1 MYNILVINPGS
12 TSTKIALYQAGADSA
27 LTEQLSE
34 NITYPGGT
42 LHPRGTSH
50 KSDQLEKLKS
60 PITLR
65 ALRTQPTLRTRA
77 VKDFLKSNQIT
88 RLDAVAGIGGLVRPI
103 PAGSYRITKKMIDD
117 LSSGRYGS
125 HASNL
130 GALIAHRIASAFGC
144 PSLIADP
151 VGVDEFDP
159 LSRYTGFPGIERR
172 CQSHALNIRA
182 TARSAA
188 RKLNTSL
195 EEANFI
201 VAHLGGGISIVPL
214 YRGRIIDVNNAYD
227 GGPFSPQRTGSLPTT
242 QLVELA
248 LSGKYKS
255 AEELNY
261 ILTRKSGLL
270 AYLGTDD
277 GREIRKRIER
287 GDQQATQV
295 YQAMAFQIAK
305 EIGAMASVLKGRV
318 RAIIITGGMAHP
330 PLTDWIRE
338 RTDWIAPLHLYPGE
352 HEMTA
357 LAEAGLRFLLGEEEL
372 KDY

>member
-1 MYNILVINPGS
+1 MYNILAINPGS

-27 LTEQLSE
+27 LTEYLSE
-34 NITYPGGT
+34 NITYPHAGTSHAGTSHPEGT
-42 LHPRGTSH
+42 LHKP
-50 KSDQLEKLKS
+50 DQLEKLKN
-60 PITLR
+60 PISQLTPRTLGI
-65 ALRTQPTLRTRA
+65 
-77 VKDFLKSNQIT
+77 KDFLIKNQVT
-88 RLDAVAGIGGLVRPI
+88 ELDAVAGRGGLVRPV

-130 GALIAHRIASAFGC
+130 GALIAHRIASAFNC
-144 PSLIADP
+144 PCLIADP

-159 LSRYTGFPGIERR
+159 LSRYSGLPGMERR

-182 TARSAA
+182 TARKAA
-188 RKLNTSL
+188 KNLNTTL
-195 EEANFI
+195 EDANFI

-248 LSGKYKS
+248 FSGKYKS

-261 ILTRKSGLL
+261 ALTRKSGLL

-277 GREIRKRIER
+277 GKVIRKRIEQ
-287 GDQQATQV
+287 GDQQAAQV
-295 YQAMAFQIAK
+295 YEAMAFQIAK
-305 EIGAMASVLKGRV
+305 EISAMASVLKGRV
-318 RAIIITGGMAHP
+318 KAIIITGGMAHP

-338 RTDWIAPLHLYPGE
+338 RTDWIATMHLYPGE

-357 LAEAGLRFLLGEEEL
+357 LAEAGLRFLLGQEEL

>member
-12 TSTKIALYQAGADSA
+12 TSTKIALYQTGADSA
-27 LTEQLSE
+27 LTEQLIE
-34 NITYPGGT
+34 NITYKP
-42 LHPRGTSH
+42 
-50 KSDQLEKLKS
+50 DQLDKLKS
-60 PITLR
+60 PITQLPLR
-65 ALRTQPTLRTRA
+65 IRT
-77 VKDFLKSNQIT
+77 VKDFLKRNQVT
-88 RLDAVAGIGGLVRPI
+88 RLDAVAGRGGLVRPI

-117 LSSGRYGS
+117 LSSGSYGS

-130 GALIAHRIASAFGC
+130 GALIAHKIASAFGC
-144 PSLIADP
+144 SSLIADP

-159 LSRYTGFPGIERR
+159 LSRYTGLPGMERR
-172 CQSHALNIRA
+172 CQSHALNIRT
-182 TARSAA
+182 TARKAA
-188 RKLNTSL
+188 KNLNTTL
-195 EEANFI
+195 EKANFV

-248 LSGKYKS
+248 FSGKYKS

-261 ILTRKSGLL
+261 TLTRKSGLL

-277 GREIRKRIER
+277 GREIRKRIEQ
-287 GDQQATQV
+287 GDQQAAEV

-318 RAIIITGGMAHP
+318 KAIIITGGMARP
-330 PLTDWIRE
+330 PLTDWISE
-338 RTDWIAPLHLYPGE
+338 RTDWIAPLYLFPGE

-357 LAEAGLRFLLGEEEL
+357 LAEAALRFLLGQEKL
-372 KDY
+372 RDY

>member
-1 MYNILVINPGS
+1 
-12 TSTKIALYQAGADSA
+12 
-27 LTEQLSE
+27 
-34 NITYPGGT
+34 
-42 LHPRGTSH
+42 
-50 KSDQLEKLKS
+50 
-60 PITLR
+60 
-65 ALRTQPTLRTRA
+65 
-77 VKDFLKSNQIT
+77 
-88 RLDAVAGIGGLVRPI
+88 
-103 PAGSYRITKKMIDD
+103 MIDD
-117 LSSGRYGS
+117 LSSDRYGS

-130 GALIAHRIASAFGC
+130 GALIAERIASAFNC
-144 PSLIADP
+144 PCLIADP

-159 LSRYTGFPGIERR
+159 LSRYSGLPGMERR

-182 TARSAA
+182 TARKAA
-188 RKLNTSL
+188 KNLNTTL

-201 VAHLGGGISIVPL
+201 VAHLGGGISIAPL
-214 YRGRIIDVNNAYD
+214 YLGRIIDVNNAYD

-248 LSGKYKS
+248 FSGKYKS

-261 ILTRKSGLL
+261 TLTRKSGLL

-277 GREIRKRIER
+277 GREIRKRIEQ
-287 GDQQATQV
+287 GDQQAAQV

-318 RAIIITGGMAHP
+318 KAIIITGGMAHP
-330 PLTDWIRE
+330 PLTDWIKE

-357 LAEAGLRFLLGEEEL
+357 LAEAGLRFLLGQEKL